1 MQERVGTPEVDDWL
15 AARQAATYEID
26 HQRGPNP
33 YISQQQD
40 VGYWIS
46 QRVNFINDH
55 ASHAALLD
63 ECYRRAQAAPQHLQH
78 VFDWIYI
85 AQVRPPKPAAPE
97 GGPAVLFP
105 EPEPL
110 PMADWIVGYAEQ
122 LSAYHAY
129 VLGKRVERSPWPDVA
144 ARVLEHAL
152 VTHYTDA
159 DQSVLR
165 RITRT
170 CVNGLY
176 RALPTRE
183 QQERS
188 LRRETRAALARA
200 YVKSGQAERA
210 QPILEALI
218 AEYGDDL
225 PRSLITLSG
234 QTQSA
239 TGQRVI
245 QNRILDAEPEPQ
257 DKPRY
262 WYRRARYFEGRQEW
276 DRAEAAYLK
285 AIELTPNRATDDL
298 VHGVGRSQ
306 TVGNYENFLDRRK
319 RGDEAAALLWQEF
332 DAVAPTSAYARQML
346 IDISNLR
353 SVTAPPFNSD
363 QEKIWHWLNLQET
376 WEYLEPTIINSM
388 IKAARTAKHKPKS
401 EPVAILNRALAMA
414 SHTHPTRSAAV
425 GKLMFEHKMYS
436 HATVPLQDALARLQN
451 PGEKQMAASRLLRS
465 YFKLGRI
472 EQAQAL
478 WPTVRESIS
487 PEDAAESLRMMIDDA
502 ELHDA
507 QTAAA
512 QWRSDLHNLGKRYEK
527 N

>member
-1 MQERVGTPEVDDWL
+1 MNNLRSKPRSTLYFWAIRTFLLAGLLAAPACRVSNHAPSAAPPAVSLNDTASFREADQYVVDQLLAGTDRGEWVDQWLSAKTPPDTPRRLVRLNLMVRDGRWGEARDTLRAFMKHANEYDRGRMDDVAAFLIDWGHDNLAREVIENYPQRVPRNIRRMWGRWQERVGTPEVDDWL

-97 GGPAVLFP
+97 GGLAVLFP

-152 VTHYTDA
+152 ATPYTDA

-176 RALPTRE
+176 RAMPTRE

-245 QNRILDAEPEPQ
+245 QNRILDAEPESQ
-257 DKPRY
+257 DKP
-262 WYRRARYFEGRQEW
+262 
-276 DRAEAAYLK
+276 
-285 AIELTPNRATDDL
+285 
-298 VHGVGRSQ
+298 
-306 TVGNYENFLDRRK
+306 
-319 RGDEAAALLWQEF
+319 
-332 DAVAPTSAYARQML
+332 
-346 IDISNLR
+346 
-353 SVTAPPFNSD
+353 
-363 QEKIWHWLNLQET
+363 
-376 WEYLEPTIINSM
+376 
-388 IKAARTAKHKPKS
+388 
-401 EPVAILNRALAMA
+401 
-414 SHTHPTRSAAV
+414 
-425 GKLMFEHKMYS
+425 
-436 HATVPLQDALARLQN
+436 
-451 PGEKQMAASRLLRS
+451 
-465 YFKLGRI
+465 
-472 EQAQAL
+472 
-478 WPTVRESIS
+478 
-487 PEDAAESLRMMIDDA
+487 
-502 ELHDA
+502 
-507 QTAAA
+507 
-512 QWRSDLHNLGKRYEK
+512 
-527 N
+527 